1 MLQDGLKDAGVHTQC
16 CKLASVKPGMIA
28 SGKPWFE
35 IEFQWLTTATKGAE
49 RITCSAA
56 QCLPLCQA

>member
-35 IEFQWLTTATKGAE
+35 IEFQ
-49 RITCSAA
+49 CS
-56 QCLPLCQA
+56 